1 MLQNFQPLVQIE
13 LLIQQLHQLC
23 ETACSHSASPL
34 WHTSKPNVRFPFNPR
49 FSHLFAV
56 SGDMS
61 TFPIR
66 LNSMTIWFKAQYAK
80 VPKSGYVLIPIGRNR
95 ELRDKNHKAGKT

>member
-1 MLQNFQPLVQIE
+1 
-13 LLIQQLHQLC
+13 
-23 ETACSHSASPL
+23 L
-34 WHTSKPNVRFPFNPR
+34 WHTSKPNVCIPFNPR

-66 LNSMTIWFKAQYAK
+66 LYSKAIWLKAQYAK

-95 ELRDKNHKAGKT
+95 ELRDKNHKAGKN